1 MKTRSIPAEGA
12 DGLFSQSWFPVCLS
26 SAATHDYVRG
36 FDFLDG
42 RVIVVRDAQGA
53 AQVLSAYCPHLGAD
67 LSIGDMIDGQ
77 VRCVFH
83 HWRYGTDGRCT
94 RTGIGDAAP
103 PTARLFRFPTQERY
117 GLVWA
122 YNGTTP
128 HYELPSFPYPDE
140 ELVFKIQVFGEELPV
155 DPWVLCANT
164 PDMQH
169 IKHLHGIQMDG
180 EDEERGID
188 WTPYSMLYSFSGVH
202 TTGDRIQNRVGIY
215 GTSLYYQH
223 TDFSGKWFGF
233 LAPFGLPRPGRT
245 TTYMVVAVRRDLGSE
260 AEIEQMLKFVMDLE
274 IKVVSEDIMNMRTV
288 HFRPG
293 TLTRSDA
300 TLSKFF
306 DYLRAFPRAHP
317 AADFIK

>member
-1 MKTRSIPAEGA
+1 MTRNPIPAEGEN
-12 DGLFSQSWFPVCLS
+12 GLFSQSWFPICLS
-26 SAATHDYVRG
+26 SAATREYVRG

-42 RVIVVRDAQGA
+42 RVIVMRDADGK

-67 LSIGDMIDGQ
+67 LSIGDMVDGQ

-83 HWRYGTDGRCT
+83 HWRYGADGRCA
-94 RTGIGDAAP
+94 RTGIGDVAP

-122 YNGTTP
+122 YNGLEP
-128 HYELPSFPYPDE
+128 HYELPSFPFPDD

-180 EDEERGID
+180 EDGERGVD
-188 WTPYSMLYSFSGVH
+188 WTAHSMLYSFSGVH
-202 TTGDRIQNRVGIY
+202 TTGDRIRNRVGIY

-233 LAPFGLPRPGRT
+233 LAPFGLPRPGRA
-245 TTYMVVAVRRDLGSE
+245 TTYMVVAVRRDMGTA
-260 AEIEQMLKFVMDLE
+260 AEIQQMLKFVMDLE
-274 IKVVSEDIMNMRTV
+274 IKIVGEDVMNMRTV
-288 HFRPG
+288 RFRAG

-300 TLSKFF
+300 TLSRFF
-306 DYLRAFPRAHP
+306 AYLRAYPRAHP
-317 AADFIK
+317 SAGFIK